1 MKIQSRKKTHLWVEN
16 IIEANGETTAGVTI
30 ENHKH
35 KRQILWYR
43 LPAKYSAMLTK
54 SCDPFVLGT
63 LFTAMNR
70 STDLHVHGEV
80 SPLLLQN
87 LEEFQKIWRCWL
99 PERYTKIDIIAD
111 VEREQPKADNPDSA
125 IAAFSGGVDSCFTV
139 WRHHTGS
146 CGRLSRSLQAGVM
159 VHGFDI
165 PLKEN
170 DAFERAAE
178 RSKKML
184 QNLRMEFIP
193 IATNFRQLVNHWEDA
208 HGAAVASV
216 LMMLQGGYRAGLI
229 ASSAPYYRLIL
240 PWGSNPVTDGLMSSD
255 AFHIIHDGAAFTRSE
270 KVREISNWTEARQ
283 YLRVCHQKKQSGPNC
298 GQGHNC
304 GVCAKCIRTILNF
317 RVNGL
322 ELPGCFEHDVSDN
335 QILSLKKLGRFD
347 KPCLNDI
354 LSTAKAAR
362 IPESWVAALEKCI
375 EQNRHATS
383 SSQNI
388 WQRIGTTIGVL
399 RCL

>member
-16 IIEANGETTAGVTI
+16 IIEADGETTASVTI
-30 ENHKH
+30 EGHKH
-35 KRQILWYR
+35 KRHILWYR
-43 LPAKYSAMLTK
+43 LPTKYSAMLTK
-54 SCDPFVLGT
+54 SSDPFVLGT

-70 STDLHVHGEV
+70 STALHVHGEV
-80 SPLLLQN
+80 SPSLLQN
-87 LEEFQKIWRCWL
+87 LEDFQEVWRCWL
-99 PERYTKIDIIAD
+99 PERYTKIDIVAD
-111 VEREQPKADNPDSA
+111 VEREQPKASNPDGA
-125 IAAFSGGVDSCFTV
+125 IVAFSGGVDSCFTV

-146 CGRLSRSLQAGVM
+146 CGRLRRNLQAGVM

-170 DAFERAAE
+170 DTFERATE
-178 RSKKML
+178 RSRKML
-184 QNLRMEFIP
+184 QSLRMEFIP
-193 IATNFRQLVNHWEDA
+193 MATNFRQLGNIWEDA
-208 HGAAVASV
+208 HGAAIASS
-216 LMMLQGGYRAGLI
+216 LMMLQGGYEAGLI
-229 ASSAPYYRLIL
+229 ASSAPYYKLIL

-255 AFHIIHDGAAFTRSE
+255 AFQIIHDGGAFTRSE

-283 YLRVCHQKKQSGPNC
+283 YLRVCCQKKQSGPNC
-298 GQGHNC
+298 GQGRNC

-317 RVNGL
+317 RANGL
-322 ELPGCFEHDVSDN
+322 ELPGCFERDVSDN

-347 KPCLNDI
+347 IHFMNDI

-362 IPESWVAALEKCI
+362 ISESWVAALEKCI
-375 EQNRHATS
+375 EQDRHATS

-388 WQRIGTTIGVL
+388 WQRIRKTIGVP